1 MDSDRRAPQPRPF
14 GEDRHEGDTAQ
25 VTPAYPPVPAVQPA
39 NRAGAAAPRDLLWT
53 PARAAEG
60 APPLGEAEAEEI
72 EPAFRHHRSRIL
84 RKLAILRSTVVPP
97 EEPRPSRLGLQ
108 RFLEGQHLEHRGDVV
123 AWVTAV
129 LDRDLDAAAPR
140 IRPVERGWFTL
151 EELRLPPPGPAP
163 FDRLPENPTPEELRA
178 AHRWFDGCVASLD
191 PFFQDFLLA
200 RDYDGGSWRHVA
212 ELLRR
217 STPACQRFHE
227 RARRDL
233 TRLLRRVPHGE

>member
-1 MDSDRRAPQPRPF
+1 MEPEHRDRAPRPEA
-14 GEDRHEGDTAQ
+14 GWREEGDTAQ
-25 VTPAYPPVPAVQPA
+25 VHPVYPPVPAVHPA
-39 NRAGAAAPRDLLWT
+39 NAAGARAPADSLWT
-53 PARAAEG
+53 PDRTPAR
-60 APPLGEAEAEEI
+60 PPLGEAGAEEL
-72 EPAFRHHRSRIL
+72 EPAFLRHRSRIL